1 VSEARART
9 DARVVLVVDDEARIR
24 EVVQYALERE
34 GFRVHAAGDVSEA
47 RFLLTQRSFDLIVL
61 DVMLPDGD
69 GLELCRELRQKL
81 KTPVLFL
88 SARSDEIDRIL
99 GLELGGDDY
108 VTKPFSPRE
117 LVARV
122 KAVLRRSEGGAGSAE
137 PRSRLVHGAI
147 AIDLE
152 RHEVRVQRSGAR
164 TGERDERGELGEL
177 VSLTATE
184 LGLLASLLERPG
196 IVLSR
201 HQLMKR
207 AYTYDNLVTERT
219 IDTHVRRVRAKLRP
233 FGVDPIATVHGVG
246 YRAYDPLAQP
256 TTSEPDDGTP

>member
-1 VSEARART
+1 MPRA
-9 DARVVLVVDDEARIR
+9 DARCVLVVDDEPRIR
-24 EVVQYALERE
+24 EVVQYALARE
-34 GFRVHAAGDVSEA
+34 GFQVHQAGDLAEA
-47 RFLLTQRSFDLIVL
+47 RAALARRSFDLLVL

-69 GLELCRELRQKL
+69 GLELCKELRRKAR
-81 KTPVLFL
+81 TPVLFL

-122 KAVLRRSEGGAGSAE
+122 KAVLRRAEGPEIAE
-137 PRSRLVHGAI
+137 PGRRTRLEHGAVVV
-147 AIDLE
+147 DLE
-152 RHEVRVQRSGAR
+152 RHLVLVRTSRAP
-164 TGERDERGELGEL
+164 LGEP
-177 VSLTATE
+177 VALTATE

-207 AYTYDNLVTERT
+207 AYAYDNLVTERT

-233 FGVDPIATVHGVG
+233 FGVDPIVTVHGVG
-246 YRAYDPLAQP
+246 YRAYDAIG
-256 TTSEPDDGTP
+256 SVSGSGGGGA

>member
-1 VSEARART
+1 MSEARGRASASGEPRH
-9 DARVVLVVDDEARIR
+9 VLVVDDEARIR

-34 GFRVHAAGDVSEA
+34 GFRVRGVPDVREA
-47 RFLLTQRSFDLIVL
+47 RSALAQRSYELIVL

-69 GLELCRELRQKL
+69 GLELCKEIRRAH

-88 SARSDEIDRIL
+88 SARGDEIDRIL

-122 KAVLRRSEGGAGSAE
+122 KAVLRRTEGGDKEDAD
-137 PRSRLVHGAI
+137 RRVRLEHGAI
-147 AIDLE
+147 SIDLE
-152 RHEVRVQRSGAR
+152 RHEVRVRRG
-164 TGERDERGELGEL
+164 DEATGEL
-177 VSLTATE
+177 VALTPTE
-184 LGLLASLLERPG
+184 LGLLASLVERPG

-207 AYTYDNLVTERT
+207 AYAYDNLVTERT

-246 YRAYDPLAQP
+246 YRAYDPHARAGV
-256 TTSEPDDGTP
+256 TRDDDAP

>member
-1 VSEARART
+1 
-9 DARVVLVVDDEARIR
+9 VLVVDDEARIR

-34 GFRVHAAGDVSEA
+34 GFRVHAAGDVRDA
-47 RFLLTQRSFDLIVL
+47 RVLLTQRTFDLIVL

-69 GLELCRELRQKL
+69 GLELCRELRKRL
-81 KTPVLFL
+81 ETPVLFL

-122 KAVLRRSEGGAGSAE
+122 KAVLRRAEGSTAE
-137 PRSRLVHGAI
+137 PEKRTRLEHGAI

-152 RHEVRVQRSGAR
+152 RHQVLVRSAR
-164 TGERDERGELGEL
+164 QSAGEP
-177 VSLTATE
+177 VALTATE

-196 IVLSR
+196 VVLSR

-207 AYTYDNLVTERT
+207 AYAYDNLVTERT

-233 FGVDPIATVHGVG
+233 FGVDPIVTVHGVG
-246 YRAYDPLAQP
+246 YRAYDPDGP
-256 TTSEPDDGTP
+256 TADRAAEGEPEAP

>member
-1 VSEARART
+1 MSEDARARAT
-9 DARVVLVVDDEARIR
+9 TEPRTVLVVDDESRIR

-34 GFRVHAAGDVSEA
+34 GFRVHGAGDLREA
-47 RFLLTQRSFDLIVL
+47 RLAMTQRAFDVIVL
-61 DVMLPDGD
+61 DVTLPDGD
-69 GLELCRELRQKL
+69 GLALCREIRQRHR
-81 KTPVLFL
+81 TPILFL
-88 SARSDEIDRIL
+88 SAKGDEIDRIL

-122 KAVLRRSEGGAGSAE
+122 RAVLRRAE
-137 PRSRLVHGAI
+137 THDEREPEKRSRLSHGAI
-147 AIDLE
+147 VIDLE
-152 RHEVRVQRSGAR
+152 RHLVLVRTDARAAGEVV
-164 TGERDERGELGEL
+164 T
-177 VSLTATE
+177 LTPTE

-207 AYTYDNLVTERT
+207 AYAYDNLVTERT

-233 FGVDPIATVHGVG
+233 FGIDPIVTVHGVG
-246 YRAYDPLAQP
+246 YRAYDPADP
-256 TTSEPDDGTP
+256 RRSEDDADPP